1 MSTITIVSEFVSGGY
16 SLCELKYP
24 ERSRLFSAHADSRS
38 KGVLVAAVCSYRPCE
53 EALVVRLARM
63 FNISAHLIQ
72 PSSRVLQPRC
82 GGTRVSTVDCD

>member
-38 KGVLVAAVCSYRPCE
+38 KGVLVAAVCSYRP
-53 EALVVRLARM
+53 
-63 FNISAHLIQ
+63 
-72 PSSRVLQPRC
+72 
-82 GGTRVSTVDCD
+82 

>member
-38 KGVLVAAVCSYRPCE
+38 KGVLVAAQC
-53 EALVVRLARM
+53 VRTDREDRL
-63 FNISAHLIQ
+63 
-72 PSSRVLQPRC
+72 
-82 GGTRVSTVDCD
+82 

>member
-38 KGVLVAAVCSYRPCE
+38 KGVLRRGCVFVPT
-53 EALVVRLARM
+53 VKRL
-63 FNISAHLIQ
+63 
-72 PSSRVLQPRC
+72 
-82 GGTRVSTVDCD
+82 